1 MPHYKRACGMG
12 DTVGAMCGKRNT
24 HVLYLGVVVSYSVPL
39 APAGVVTWSVLVHS
53 GQWQQ

>member
-1 MPHYKRACGMG
+1 MG